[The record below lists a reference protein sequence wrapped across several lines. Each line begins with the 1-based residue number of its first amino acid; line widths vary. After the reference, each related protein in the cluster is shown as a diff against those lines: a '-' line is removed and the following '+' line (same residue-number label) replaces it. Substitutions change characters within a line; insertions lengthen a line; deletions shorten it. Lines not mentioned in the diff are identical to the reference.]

1 MEYEEAL
8 ERAFREIKPIEVS
21 ERFEVQEAKGFVQG
35 NKTIITNLFQIAD
48 YIKRPIE
55 HLVKYLAKELG
66 ASFVIEGNRV
76 ILNRKLKMEKVNEKI
91 QEYVKE
97 YVICKQCKKPDTEL
111 IKQERFIFLHCMACG
126 SRYSVPKI

>member
-8 ERAFREIKPIEVS
+8 ERAFKEIKPISAV
-21 ERFEVQEAKGFVQG
+21 ERFEVPEAKGFIEG
-35 NKTIITNLFQIAD
+35 NKTIITNFSQVCD
-48 YIKRPIE
+48 YIKRPME
-55 HLVKYLAKELG
+55 HLAKYLAKSLG
-66 ASFVIEGNRV
+66 TSFVVEGNRL
-76 ILNRKLKMEKVNEKI
+76 ILNRKFKMDKVNEKI

-111 IKQERFIFLHCMACG
+111 IKQERFMFLHCMACG